1 MNTKNI
7 IESHNHEI
15 DSVLML
21 RGLVRNSDHWY
32 DFKELATN
40 RLNTLGL
47 KTYFL
52 DLPTLSDGKGFSFKD
67 LTSGDVVSDL
77 LDAQL
82 PKGRYLI
89 LGISLGGLVGS
100 QMIANRPD
108 KYKSL
113 IMVNSSHPKLS
124 SSHQRIKPIAALV
137 ILLAKLISSALAERV
152 ILFYTINS
160 KQRKTALWHESIRIL
175 KNRPWSLIQALNQ
188 LLLAKNC
195 KKEMKQNT
203 PNKKLL
209 VLASKKDKLVP
220 YQNSIRIA
228 DHYNAKLVIHDSAGH
243 DISSDDASWL
253 INEVEK
259 FISKR

>member
-7 IESHNHEI
+7 IESDNHEI
-15 DSVLML
+15 DSVVML

-32 DFKELATN
+32 DFRKVATD
-40 RLNTLGL
+40 RFRTLGL
-47 KTYFL
+47 KTNFL
-52 DLPTLSDGKGFSFKD
+52 DLPTLSDGKGYSFKD
-67 LTSGDVVSDL
+67 LASGDVVSDI

-100 QMIANRPD
+100 QMIENRPD

-124 SSHQRIKPIAALV
+124 PSHQRIKPFAALM
-137 ILLAKLISSALAERV
+137 ILLAKLVSKGLAERV
-152 ILFYTINS
+152 ILFFTLNC
-160 KQRKTALWHESIRIL
+160 KQRRASLRDESIRIA

-203 PNKKLL
+203 SNKNIL

-228 DHYNAKLVIHDSAGH
+228 EHYNATLVVNDSAGH

-259 FISKR
+259 FILKR